1 MKMEEII
8 YNQNGDQAG
17 KINLPSSIFDLEING
32 DLVHQVVVA
41 HLANKR
47 KVIAHTKDRSEVRGG
62 GKKPWRQKG
71 TGRARHGSIRSP
83 IWRGGGITFGPT
95 KDRNFSK
102 KINKKMRRKAL
113 FMSLSSK
120 VKDKE
125 IVLID
130 KIELTEA
137 KTKIMSQALNNL
149 SSKMEKD
156 FKKGTLI
163 VLPSSDKKLS
173 LASRNIQ
180 KIKLVGADNLN
191 LLDILS
197 HRYLLI
203 LSPKETVKI
212 IEKKYK
218 G

>member
-1 MKMEEII
+1 MEEII

-95 KDRNFSK
+95 KERNFSK